1 MNSIAG
7 YSNRLTTTYRF
18 VRDSERLVA
27 QGAKTFGS
35 SFRLNTIFGD
45 MLVVSDPEDIK
56 VLYTANA
63 RTYEPLFNG
72 ILEPL
77 LGPNSLFLQNGDIHK
92 DRRTTLSS
100 LLRYQEISAH
110 AKTIEEVAIREVS
123 ALPVGKVFDMQRVM
137 RAVVIEV
144 MVRFVFG
151 EMEPDRLA
159 RYVKL
164 GAALE
169 EKGTP
174 AVFFLL
180 RLRPY
185 LLGMGPWRSFEAIR
199 RELDAMVVEDITR
212 RRNSPGAHHDFLSKL
227 IQAPCHGVKDMSN
240 DELRD
245 QIMTIILAG
254 YGTTALSLAW
264 GFFWLHHFPSALEQL
279 KSELRGAPTSSK
291 PEELHALPYLEASVK
306 ETLRISPVV
315 NLAPIRLKESMTL
328 SGRTLPPES
337 IVAVSIWMA
346 HHRPET
352 FDEPDQF
359 RPERFLENR
368 FSPFEYLPFGGGS
381 RRCIGAGFADF
392 EMKLILGRLIE
403 RFDFELLRDTVPEP
417 VNRHLFVSPDG
428 GVPMALRKK

>member
-56 VLYTANA
+56 VLYTANPK
-63 RTYEPLFNG
+63 TYEPLFNG
-72 ILEPL
+72 VLEPL
-77 LGPNSLFLQNGDIHK
+77 VGPDSLFMQNGEIHK
-92 DRRTTLSS
+92 ERRATLSS
-100 LLRYQEISAH
+100 FLRYQEISAH
-110 AKTIEEVAIREVS
+110 AKAIEEVAIRKVS
-123 ALPVGKVFDMQRVM
+123 SHPVGEPFDMQHVM

-151 EMEPDRLA
+151 EMDSDRLA

-164 GAALE
+164 GVALE

-174 AVFFLL
+174 AIFFLL
-180 RLRPY
+180 PLKPY
-185 LLGMGPWRSFEAIR
+185 LMGLGPWRSFEAVR
-199 RELDAMVVEDITR
+199 SELDAMVVEDITS
-212 RRNSPGAHHDFLSKL
+212 RRNSPEAHHDFLSKL
-227 IQAPCHGVKDMSN
+227 IHAPCHGVKDMSD

-264 GFFWLHHFPSALEQL
+264 GFFWVHYNSSVLNKLRN
-279 KSELRGAPTSSK
+279 ELRGANSSPTA
-291 PEELHALPYLEASVK
+291 EEIHSLPYLESSVK